1 MNACTSHC
9 ASASRSEE
17 DARDDDDAAAAA
29 AAAAA
34 DDDSRGDHARRE
46 TNARVGT
53 SDESTRARSPWMSSR
68 STARGGERWWRRD
81 RVDANVVRI
90 GERERDGS

>member
-9 ASASRSEE
+9 ATTSRSEE
-17 DARDDDDAAAAA
+17 DARDDDD
-29 AAAAA
+29 
-34 DDDSRGDHARRE
+34 DDDACGDHARRE